1 LTPQYLLNQLNWN
14 QSQTEIEIGYDEL
27 YLIEGIEQFQSLD
40 FVPQLQDIPE
50 DNHRSQIG
58 DEILKVNEVNTS
70 LSLEILVL
78 PIVVSSNMEG
88 NVERREINTSQQRS
102 PSNSSSSSSS
112 SNPPTPPSPPIQNL
126 ENLVP
131 MAQPQRLLNIV
142 PFPYFYGRLGDDPDA
157 YVDRFLIV
165 ATANELPQ
173 AKYLTSFP
181 GNLVGNARE

>member
-142 PFPYFYGRLGDDPDA
+142 PFPYFYGSIFD
-157 YVDRFLIV
+157 
-165 ATANELPQ
+165 
-173 AKYLTSFP
+173 S
-181 GNLVGNARE
+181 GNC